1 MNLEYYVDSANA
13 MYGEYGAT
21 EKADGKICEYI
32 FEDCFIEVKVNSEEK
47 KMIEVPY
54 FSQEGILPNGCEA
67 TSAAM
72 LLNFYGV
79 KVSPEEFVDN
89 YLDCESVSIRWGCR
103 YGPNPKNAYAGD
115 PRSKDKGWGCFSP
128 AEGILR
134 EKRHRNVVQRFE
146 KTVYRPRHSRVHMG
160 HGAYGGDRP
169 TSPMAVGGREGDISV
184 SG

>member
-1 MNLEYYVDSANA
+1 
-13 MYGEYGAT
+13 MYEEYGAT

-72 LLNFYGV
+72 QFLNFYGV

-89 YLDCESVSIRWGCR
+89 YLDCESVADQVGRR
-103 YGPNPKNAYAGD
+103 YGPNRKTPMPETRARRTRAGD
-115 PRSKDKGWGCFSP
+115 AFHPLSC
-128 AEGILR
+128 A
-134 EKRHRNVVQRFE
+134 H
-146 KTVYRPRHSRVHMG
+146 
-160 HGAYGGDRP
+160 
-169 TSPMAVGGREGDISV
+169 
-184 SG
+184 